1 MCDVRGARRE
11 VRGPEVRRAGSEVLA
26 SDGGVR
32 AVVFD
37 FDGVLADSEPLH
49 LRSYQ
54 QIFQPHGV
62 KLDAKTYCERYLGF
76 DDEGAFRHIADDFG
90 LILGDEEIELLM
102 AEKTRRLEALLSN
115 ENVLYPG
122 AAACVRGLAAVWP
135 ISIASGAVRYEIEL
149 MLRGTG
155 LLDTFKFIV
164 AAGETDRTKPA
175 PDPYLRAAELHGV
188 PPSAC
193 VAIEDSRWGL
203 DSARS
208 AGLRTIAITH
218 TYPREELTG
227 EADLIVDR
235 LEEITPEL
243 INGLKAFKS

>member
-1 MCDVRGARRE
+1 MLIKAI
-11 VRGPEVRRAGSEVLA
+11 
-26 SDGGVR
+26 
-32 AVVFD
+32 VFD
-37 FDGVLADSEPLH
+37 FDGVLANSEPLH

-54 QIFQPHGV
+54 EIFEPHGV

-76 DDEGAFRHIADDFG
+76 DDEGAFRQIADDFG
-90 LILGDEEIELLM
+90 LILADEEIELLM
-102 AEKTRRLEALLSN
+102 VQKSRRLEALLT
-115 ENVLYPG
+115 NVNVMYPG
-122 AAACVRGLAAVWP
+122 AASCARTLAAVWP
-135 ISIASGAVRYEIEL
+135 VGIASGALRHEIEL

-193 VAIEDSRWGL
+193 VAIEDSHWGL
-203 DSARS
+203 ESART

-218 TYPREELTG
+218 TYPRDTLTAG
-227 EADLIVDR
+227 ADLVVDS
-235 LEEITPEL
+235 LTEITPEL
-243 INGLKAFKS
+243 VKELGGRG

>member
-1 MCDVRGARRE
+1 MPNAERVNRQPTTVLRQ
-11 VRGPEVRRAGSEVLA
+11 PIRAI
-26 SDGGVR
+26 
-32 AVVFD
+32 VFD
-37 FDGVLADSEPLH
+37 FDGVLANSEPLH

-54 QIFQPHGV
+54 EIFEPHGV
-62 KLDAKTYCERYLGF
+62 KLDTKTYCDRYLGF
-76 DDEGAFRHIADDFG
+76 DDEGAFRQIADDYG

-115 ENVLYPG
+115 VTVLYPG
-122 AAACVRGLAAVWP
+122 AVACARALAAVWP
-135 ISIASGAVRYEIEL
+135 VAIASGAVRYEIEL
-149 MLRGTG
+149 MLRGSG

-188 PPSAC
+188 SPASC
-193 VAIEDSRWGL
+193 LAIEDSRWGL
-203 DSARS
+203 ESART

-218 TYPREELTG
+218 TYPRDTFTG
-227 EADLIVDR
+227 AADLIVDS

-243 INGLKAFKS
+243 VRQIRC